1 MQLIDSPWNR
11 IQQNGLRTSSAT
23 DLLAVGLSR
32 RPEDVGHLEET
43 AKEILKR
50 LGSIRAFGDLSADHL
65 KQEAGLSSEEA
76 FRAMAL
82 IELGR
87 RIGLAGK
94 GEKVEVYDARS
105 IYEMLSHLRDEKKE
119 YFVLVMLDAQN
130 GVIRIVNVHIG
141 TLTSSM
147 VGPREVFREAIREG
161 ASSIVVAHNHP
172 SGDPAPSAQD
182 IDVTERLMEVGK
194 LLDIPLLDH
203 VIIGENR
210 FVSLRERG
218 VIK

>member
-32 RPEDVGHLEET
+32 RPEDVGHMEET
-43 AKEILKR
+43 AKSILKI

-65 KQEAGLSSEEA
+65 KQEAGLSGEEA

-94 GEKVEVYDARS
+94 GEKFEVYDARS
-105 IYEMLSHLRDEKKE
+105 IYDLLSHLRDEKKE

-130 GVIRIVNVHIG
+130 GVIRVSNVHIG

-147 VGPREVFREAIREG
+147 VGPREVFRDALREG

-172 SGDPAPSAQD
+172 SGEPTPSPED

-194 LLDIPLLDH
+194 MLDIPLVDH
-203 VIIGENR
+203 VIIGEGK

>member
-43 AKEILKR
+43 AKSILKK

-65 KQEAGLSSEEA
+65 KQEAGLSGEEA

-94 GEKVEVYDARS
+94 GEKFEVYDARS
-105 IYEMLSHLRDEKKE
+105 IYDLLSHLRDEKKE
-119 YFVLVMLDAQN
+119 YFVLIMLDAQN
-130 GVIRIVNVHIG
+130 GVIRVSNVHIG

-172 SGDPAPSAQD
+172 SGEPTPSPED

-194 LLDIPLLDH
+194 MLDIPLVDH
-203 VIIGENR
+203 VIIGEGK